1 MPSKLDISGE
11 PMPERED
18 DEGSMKFGD
27 RSEEGEDHPVSQ
39 RRLFETSNYLR
50 SFNDL
55 R

>member
-18 DEGSMKFGD
+18 DGGSMELGD
-27 RSEEGEDHPVSQ
+27 RSEEGKDHPVSQ
-39 RRLFETSNYLR
+39 RRLFETSNYFC